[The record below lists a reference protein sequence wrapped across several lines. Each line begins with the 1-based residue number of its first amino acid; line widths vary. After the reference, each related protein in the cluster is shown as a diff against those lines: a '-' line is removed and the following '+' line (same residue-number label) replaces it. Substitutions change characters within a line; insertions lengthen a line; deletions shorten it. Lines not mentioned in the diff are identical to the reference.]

1 MKSTQGSHIQHNAAW
16 RAFWIKIRELSARET
31 DRRREEMGDQ
41 DNDASAVA
49 ADGGNGL
56 RMTADEKGRRS
67 MRP

>member
-1 MKSTQGSHIQHNAAW
+1 MKSTQGSQIKHNAAW

-56 RMTADEKGRRS
+56 RMTADEKERRS

>member
-1 MKSTQGSHIQHNAAW
+1 MKSTQGSQIKHNAAW

-31 DRRREEMGDQ
+31 DRREETGDQ